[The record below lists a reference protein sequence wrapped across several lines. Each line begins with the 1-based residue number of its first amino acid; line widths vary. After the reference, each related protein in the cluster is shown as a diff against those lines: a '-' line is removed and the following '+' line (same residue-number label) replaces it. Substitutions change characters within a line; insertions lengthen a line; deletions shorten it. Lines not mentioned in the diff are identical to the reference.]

1 MAIVPAG
8 VYLRLDEVPGVA
20 RGIKKMGKSLF
31 KPLLPP
37 GNPSGFSQKCS
48 WTAIVTINVRRAL

>member
-37 GNPSGFSQKCS
+37 GNPSGFSQKC
-48 WTAIVTINVRRAL
+48 